1 MHFGLFFIR
10 FSELS
15 ETKQKTARYASV
27 VLKTYRK
34 GITPLL

>member
-1 MHFGLFFIR
+1 LR
-10 FSELS
+10 NA
-15 ETKQKTARYASV
+15 KQKTARYASV